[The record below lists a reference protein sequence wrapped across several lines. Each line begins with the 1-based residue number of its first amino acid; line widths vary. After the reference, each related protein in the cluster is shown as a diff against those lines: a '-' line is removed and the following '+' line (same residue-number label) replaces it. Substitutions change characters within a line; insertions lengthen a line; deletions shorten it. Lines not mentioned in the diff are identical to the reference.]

1 MIEYF
6 VTHITKLGWQR
17 ITPNYQDVIEAQK
30 IHSILKRKYPN
41 ACVVVDDNHCV
52 KRRYNRLK

>member
-6 VTHITKLGWQR
+6 VTQITKLGWQR
-17 ITPNYQDVIEAQK
+17 ITPNYQDVVEAQK
-30 IHSILKRKYPN
+30 IHNTLKRKYPN
-41 ACVVVDDNHCV
+41 ACVVVDDTRRV